1 MAEPQKLGTIMLQ
14 QRQKSSAT
22 QNLLPTSRKS
32 SAVIER
38 YGNSKNFLAVFNPDM
53 QYKYCTDVERCY
65 TGTAPT
71 LSVVRQAYGDTVAES
86 WLEIQLKDL
95 SEFAGCKEKLSV
107 RQIEQTAKVIMLN
120 FHFLKVTEMMHFFI
134 LFKGGKFGKFYGA
147 VDGLVIT
154 EALQD
159 YLKLRREALEFY
171 RRKQEEKERAANE
184 AEHARNAMT
193 YEEYKELEWLFN
205 MGYEPWRI
213 KAELEEQRRQE
224 REKQTI

>member
-1 MAEPQKLGTIMLQ
+1 
-14 QRQKSSAT
+14 
-22 QNLLPTSRKS
+22 
-32 SAVIER
+32 
-38 YGNSKNFLAVFNPDM
+38 M